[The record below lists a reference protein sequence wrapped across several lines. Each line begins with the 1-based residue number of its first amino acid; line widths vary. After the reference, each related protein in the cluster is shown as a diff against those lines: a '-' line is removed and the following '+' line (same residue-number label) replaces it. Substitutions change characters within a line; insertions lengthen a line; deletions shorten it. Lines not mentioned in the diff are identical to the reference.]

1 MFELIAPVRIGTH
14 EVPLSA
20 SAGIAVYPDH
30 GSDPKELIAHADA
43 AVLEAKRQGAGALQ
57 FYSSAMSDAA
67 YHAIVMEQ
75 ELHEATQSNQFVVF
89 YQPQV
94 NSADGKLIGLEALL
108 RWQHPRRGLLM
119 PAQFLPLAE
128 ERQLMKLIGD
138 WVLNSVA
145 TTLSHWRSEGMKIV
159 PISINLSSQQFEA
172 RDFIPKLTAVLKR
185 YDISAGWLE
194 LELTERMLME
204 EVSLVREHLA
214 QLRALGVRV
223 AVDDFGT
230 GFSSLAHLKQY
241 ALDRLKIDQ
250 SFVRDL
256 PDAAD
261 SVAITKA
268 IVQMAHSLGISVIAE
283 GVESEVQRQFLV
295 SVGCDQQQ
303 GYLFG
308 KAVPAAQ
315 IDILLRGI

>member
-1 MFELIAPVRIGTH
+1 
-14 EVPLSA
+14 
-20 SAGIAVYPDH
+20 
-30 GSDPKELIAHADA
+30 
-43 AVLEAKRQGAGALQ
+43 VLEAKRQGAGSLQ

-94 NSADGKLIGLEALL
+94 SSADGKLIGLEALL

-145 TTLSHWRSEGMKIV
+145 TTLSHWRREGMKIV

-172 RDFIPKLTAVLKR
+172 RDFIPKLTAVLKQ

-204 EVSLVREHLA
+204 EVSLVREQLA

-315 IDILLRGI
+315 IYILLRGL